1 MEHEDEDEDEV
12 EADAVESV
20 NSSPLNSSRLQTED
34 GDEVHVEYDVSG
46 PLDPNRKISPLH
58 RDIQHALS
66 SSSFLAPIHVD
77 VRNESYWYRSR
88 SRLGPKRQNAMIVRQ
103 NPKTSMFEA
112 YMYKMKVINYR
123 IIILLCGHYIS

>member
-1 MEHEDEDEDEV
+1 MEHEDEEGV
-12 EADAVESV
+12 EADAVESQ

-34 GDEVHVEYDVSG
+34 GDEGHVEYDVSE

-66 SSSFLAPIHVD
+66 SSSYLAPVHID

-88 SRLGPKRQNAMIVRQ
+88 SRLGPKRQNALIVRQ

-112 YMYKMKVINYR
+112 FVYKMKVLNVKFLYMREI
-123 IIILLCGHYIS
+123 